1 MTSTS
6 QSPPTAAQLREQ
18 PTPLTTQTVQD
29 AAQAW
34 KTERVQLYNAFAQQL
49 SSTQQAELSRLLD
62 ARAQE
67 ATLTGMNLGLH
78 RAASDSRVANRE
90 QAAAHARMAS
100 ERRTQNS
107 TQAAQLEAAAAENRD
122 LRIRAHQAESELNS
136 LRSSLAG
143 IERVIRWRI
152 IAAAPAD
159 HRPLPRLAPRGG
171 VHHRYLSHAPQ
182 IRRVARRIEELMAA
196 HPYRGSASRGQLEE
210 QLLPET
216 PAPVFGQAL
225 THLLLSRRLSQSTSG
240 VYRLRAGT
248 TSPRLNP

>member
-1 MTSTS
+1 MPTSPS
-6 QSPPTAAQLREQ
+6 SPTAAQLREQ
-18 PTPLTTQTVQD
+18 PAPLTCQAVQD
-29 AAQAW
+29 AANDW
-34 KTERVQLYNAFAQQL
+34 KAERVRRYNALAQQL
-49 SSTQQAELSRLLD
+49 TTDQQTELSRLLD
-62 ARAQE
+62 ARSHE
-67 ATLTGMNLGLH
+67 ATLNGLNMGLQRAGQDH
-78 RAASDSRVANRE
+78 RTANRQQASE
-90 QAAAHARMAS
+90 QARLAN

-107 TQAAQLEAAAAENRD
+107 TQAALLDQAARENRD
-122 LRIRAHQAESELNS
+122 LRQRAAQAECELNI
-136 LRSSLAG
+136 LRSSMAG

-159 HRPLPRLAPRGG
+159 HRPLPRLAPRSG

-225 THLLLSRRLSQSTSG
+225 THLLLSKRLTQSTSG
-240 VYRLRAGT
+240 VYRLRAGAVF
-248 TSPRLNP
+248 RANE